1 MSSTIFII
9 YTYLALKMSD
19 IWKYYDK
26 QGDTA
31 KCSICKN
38 DISRKDG
45 STKGLWKHLESK
57 HKNEHE
63 NLKRKSGQNTKVKM
77 DGWLQN
83 YNYYT
88 FVL

>member
-9 YTYLALKMSD
+9 YTYLFTALKMSD

-26 QGDTA
+26 QGDKA

-45 STKGLWKHLESK
+45 STKGLWTHLESK
-57 HKNEHE
+57 HKNEYE
-63 NLKRKSGQNTKVKM
+63 KNARKSPIPVQKTGIP
-77 DGWLQN
+77 G
-83 YNYYT
+83 
-88 FVL
+88 